1 MDNPARRLLAI
12 YEEWASQYNH
22 TLSDQDVRN
31 IPQSAGVERHMEV
44 FGLLASLRNSIAFY
58 KTMHPDGFRVYEQA
72 FDTWVRMGL
81 NVPGN
86 WEGGSDAN
94 AVFNPTALAH
104 LETFATHLDFN
115 QPSLPEGSAAT
126 LRDAIANAME
136 LLAEDESIT
145 GNLRSYIYQLISELR
160 TALDDEAVAGDFD
173 FATSAHRLW
182 VALWAAAGQSKGRRQ
197 RWTAAAKGM
206 FRDAGAAALG
216 SLPTAAITVA
226 QIAAASPN

>member
-1 MDNPARRLLAI
+1 MENPARRLLAI
-12 YEEWASQYNH
+12 YTEWASRYDGSKQ
-22 TLSDQDVRN
+22 DQTVRN
-31 IPQSAGVERHMEV
+31 LSHSDGVNRHLEV
-44 FGLLASLRNSIAFY
+44 FGLLSSIQKSIEFY
-58 KTMHPDGFRVYEQA
+58 KTMHPEGFRVYENA
-72 FDTWVRMGL
+72 FDIWVKMAL
-81 NVPGN
+81 NFPGN
-86 WEGGSDAN
+86 WLGGSDSN
-94 AVFNPTALAH
+94 SVFDPTALAH

-115 QPSLPEGSAAT
+115 QPSLPAESAGT
-126 LRDAIANAME
+126 LREAIANAME

-145 GNLRSYIYQLISELR
+145 GNLRTYIYQLISELR

-182 VALWAAAGQSKGRRQ
+182 VALWAAAGQSKSRRQ

-226 QIAAASPN
+226 QIAAASPS